1 MKKEKLKKK
10 IKYIGLFGNP
20 VKHSLSPVIHRNF
33 SRDIKINYN
42 YSSFLC
48 TKSNFFKKV
57 VEFFNSGGYGCNI
70 TVPFKRDSF
79 RIPDQ
84 YSKKAYISGSLN
96 TLVKIEDN
104 NFLGDN
110 TDGIGLIYDLKRL
123 KYLKKNN
130 TIVLLLGSGGAAY
143 SVVYHLLKEKCCIFV
158 LNRTIINSIKLVK
171 RFKHFGKIFIF
182 SDYLYENKF
191 DIIINAT
198 SCGLDNK
205 SPIFPK
211 KLIFPDTR
219 CYDIS
224 YAKKKL
230 LTPFLLL
237 CKYLGSKYCSD
248 GLGMLVAQAAYS
260 CFLWFK
266 ILPNIKK
273 NIDLL
278 KLTI

>member
-1 MKKEKLKKK
+1 MEKEKLKKK

-48 TKSNFFKKV
+48 TKSNFFKNV

-79 RIPDQ
+79 RIPNQ

-96 TLVKIEDN
+96 TLVKVEDN

-130 TIVLLLGSGGAAY
+130 TIVLLLGSGGVAY
-143 SVVYHLLKEKCCIFV
+143 SIVYHLLKEKCCIFV

-171 RFKHFGKIFIF
+171 RFKCFGKIFIF
-182 SDYLYENKF
+182 SDYSYKNKF

-198 SCGLDNK
+198 SCGLDDK
-205 SPIFPK
+205 YPIFPK

-224 YAKKKL
+224 YSKKRL
-230 LTPFLLL
+230 LTPFLSL
-237 CKYLGSKYCSD
+237 CKYLGSKYYSD

-278 KLTI
+278 KLII